1 MCYVLFREGGVES
14 PLWWGP
20 IWAETERKGL
30 SQRDLREE
38 TFLQMEHELEGPLAF
53 KTKQG
58 ITAAYIN

>member
-1 MCYVLFREGGVES
+1 MCYLERVVWKA
-14 PLWWGP
+14 LWWGP
-20 IWAETERKGL
+20 IWAETKRKGL

-38 TFLQMEHELEGPLAF
+38 TSMQMEHELEGPLAF

>member
-1 MCYVLFREGGVES
+1 MCYLERVVWKA
-14 PLWWGP
+14 LWWGR
-20 IWAETERKGL
+20 IWAETRRKGL

-38 TFLQMEHELEGPLAF
+38 TSVQMEHELEGPLAF